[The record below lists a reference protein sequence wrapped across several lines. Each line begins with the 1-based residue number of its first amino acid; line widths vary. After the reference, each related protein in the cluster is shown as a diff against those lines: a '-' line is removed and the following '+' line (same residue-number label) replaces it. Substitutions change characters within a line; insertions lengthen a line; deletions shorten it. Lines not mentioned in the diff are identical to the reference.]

1 MGNGVLDIKAI
12 VSQAHASG
20 VGVGV
25 GHFFVEQDMVAN
37 PDVALRRSADFLMK
51 L

>member
-12 VSQAHASG
+12 VSQAHAS
-20 VGVGV
+20 GVGV